1 MNKELIDRITCKVDE
16 KEEIKQIA
24 LHHIESFNY
33 SMKDVLRRLHTYIR
47 PLEIKS
53 TDKTDKIFKTMT
65 ISYAGFEL
73 G

>member
-16 KEEIKQIA
+16 NAEIKKIA

-33 SMKDVLRRLHTYIR
+33 SMRDVLKRLHNYIR